1 MTADGDPRPTD
12 GTGPTDSDGAE
23 IPDSAEIPASAVAEA
38 ERLTRLAREAT
49 GPVAAAYR
57 EARAEV
63 AGDHGYE
70 ARLREADDTL
80 VLYPADWLEGGTAR
94 PERIEET
101 DRAVEVPLSG
111 PGDPDRWRAVEEHNA
126 EIVERVR
133 ERAGDV
139 HAANVRAFA
148 DFMGNHY
155 ARRIE
160 SARPPEIA
168 EFLDDY
174 YPRNAWPPDGGP
186 DVVGTSLRLA
196 FEAAEAAHPGRPD

>member
-155 ARRIE
+155 AKPVE
-160 SARPPEIA
+160 SATRPELE
-168 EFLDDY
+168 EFIGDY
-174 YPRNAWPPDGGP
+174 FPRNAWPTDEQRA
-186 DVVGTSLRLA
+186 VVEKSVRLV
-196 FEAAEAAHPGRPD
+196 FDAADERCPL